1 MRNVLPL
8 GQPRNRFSLSR
19 PFIENCR
26 TARPTLF
33 LVQIFARYMVL
44 RHLVRANSLLVS
56 VVSAFDTSDDVGFKP
71 DAVCSRLCFDRIRV
85 DQMTYLRVGSDEA
98 G

>member
-1 MRNVLPL
+1 MSSHWVNQGTGFRGPVL
-8 GQPRNRFSLSR
+8 SSR
-19 PFIENCR
+19 VLQE

-33 LVQIFARYMVL
+33 LVQIFAKYMVL
-44 RHLVRANSLLVS
+44 RHLVRAISLLVS
-56 VVSAFDTSDDVGFKP
+56 VVSAFDTSDEVGFKP

-85 DQMTYLRVGSDEA
+85 DQMTYLRVGSDKA

>member
-1 MRNVLPL
+1 MSCHRGNQGTGFRGPVL
-8 GQPRNRFSLSR
+8 SSR
-19 PFIENCR
+19 VLQE

-33 LVQIFARYMVL
+33 LVQIFAKYMVL
-44 RHLVRANSLLVS
+44 RHLVRANYLRVS
-56 VVSAFDTSDDVGFKP
+56 VVSAFDISDGVGIKP

-85 DQMTYLRVGSDEA
+85 DQMTYLRVGSDKA

>member
-1 MRNVLPL
+1 
-8 GQPRNRFSLSR
+8 
-19 PFIENCR
+19 
-26 TARPTLF
+26 
-33 LVQIFARYMVL
+33 MVL

-56 VVSAFDTSDDVGFKP
+56 VVSAFDTSDEVGFKR
-71 DAVCSRLCFDRIRV
+71 DAVCSRLSFDRIRV